1 MRGPRPAVAAACA
14 LAVSLLLGA
23 CAPMGRQ
30 TTDGGVAQPAAGGA
44 QNGGGDGGGNG
55 RAAAQATGGLLSAA
69 DRLLLV
75 QLRQAALWEIPVG
88 RAAARRGSQEATRKN
103 LGQIA
108 TRHIRFDEV
117 NRQMAAKLNVPL
129 PNEPTADQQSWMSEI
144 TGKSGTDYDKTVVA
158 RMRTAQGQLYTRAA
172 AVRASTRNT
181 VMRKY
186 ALRAESFLNGQLKLL
201 ENTGFVTVD
210 TLPDPPAVT
219 GAPPPGSPNRR
230 RSPAPAATSVIPR
243 GE

>member
-1 MRGPRPAVAAACA
+1 MRGPRPAAAAAACG
-14 LAVSLLLGA
+14 LAAVLLVGG
-23 CAPMGRQ
+23 CTPVGRQ
-30 TTDGGVAQPAAGGA
+30 TTDGGVRPAGPAAAGGGEA
-44 QNGGGDGGGNG
+44 GGADRG
-55 RAAAQATGGLLSAA
+55 AAEAGGGLLAAA

-88 RAAARRGSQEATRKN
+88 RAAAKRGSQEATRKN

-129 PNEPTADQQSWMSEI
+129 PDRPTAEQTSWMSEI
-144 TGKSGTDYDKTVVA
+144 TGKSGTDYDKTAVA
-158 RMRTAQGQLYTRAA
+158 RMRTAQGELYTRAA

-181 VMRKY
+181 VMRTY
-186 ALRAESFLNGQLKLL
+186 AQQVQAFLNGQLKRL

-210 TLPDPPAVT
+210 TLPEPPVVT
-219 GAPPPGSPNRR
+219 GAPAPGSPNGR
-230 RSPAPAATSVIPR
+230 RSPAPAATSVLR
-243 GE
+243 GG

>member
-1 MRGPRPAVAAACA
+1 MRGPRPATAAAACVLAAA
-14 LAVSLLLGA
+14 LLAGG

-30 TTDGGVAQPAAGGA
+30 TTDGGLQPARPAAGDGET
-44 QNGGGDGGGNG
+44 GGDAGQG
-55 RAAAQATGGLLSAA
+55 AAETDGGLLSAA

-88 RAAARRGSQEATRKN
+88 RAAARRGSQETTRTN

-129 PNEPTADQQSWMSEI
+129 PNRPTATQQSWMSEI

-158 RMRTAQGQLYTRAA
+158 RTRTAQGQLYTRAA
-172 AVRASTRNT
+172 EVRASTRNT

-186 ALRAESFLNGQLKLL
+186 AQQVQTFLNGQLKRL

-219 GAPPPGSPNRR
+219 GAPPPGSPNQR
-230 RSPAPAATSVIPR
+230 RSPAPAATSVLP
-243 GE
+243 GG